1 MKLVYR
7 IGFICLLLVNVLLLF
22 CLKLNKRQVVSE
34 EDKEILQLE
43 KDCMFMYEY
52 NNKNFPLETK
62 LFSIEGKETS
72 LNEIMTGNTFIMWYP
87 QHNCTLCFRESL
99 DQFFGYNKI
108 ECENLIAFYLFDS
121 ERFDI
126 FQEKI

>member
-87 QHNCTLCFRESL
+87 QHNCRLCFRESL